1 MSEYPTVEEF
11 INSGRRSD
19 YTWQDGVVAY
29 VRSSRR
35 KPPGF
40 SDFVPC
46 FDIAN
51 VESDVKGRGDFT
63 RWLDNVIKLVE
74 DSKKYSALYVEIVHA
89 DRFAR
94 FFEKRGWIS
103 ARKEYEKSFFKICER
118 NDEAGGDERPPP

>member
-1 MSEYPTVEEF
+1 MYPTVEEF
-11 INSGRRSD
+11 IKSGQRNAHT
-19 YTWQDGVVAY
+19 YQDGVVAY

-35 KPPGF
+35 IVPG
-40 SDFVPC
+40 SDEVVPC

-51 VESDVKGRGDFT
+51 VRSDVEGRGDFT

-103 ARKEYEKSFFKICER
+103 ARREDEKSFFRICGR
-118 NDEAGGDERPPP
+118 NDEVGGDERSPP